1 MNLTEHI
8 ALDSASVRHKDA
20 NGYLHI
26 DSSHISKEQVAGYY
40 GAEIGPVEGADI
52 KPDVIYYGYRPGAE
66 LERAAGTFNGI
77 PVLFE
82 HHDEGAENPCK
93 EFRVG
98 STGTDAA
105 YNAPYLDN
113 SLHITDSVAIA
124 AIESGEYRELS
135 CAYGFVM
142 DWTEGEFN
150 GQKYDFVM
158 RDIQGNHVALVNEG
172 RAGHDVR
179 VADAAPNTT
188 QGEGPDEKGESA
200 MDKIKELLKQAL
212 AEVEGGCTDT
222 GAAETP
228 PPPVEAVKGDTDAGN
243 VAEPAEA
250 VQPEVDSAA
259 NEELENMLAAIGN
272 EELANGIRAYINSLK
287 AGMQDTAEAPAAG
300 DGDTATEACGTEG
313 VKDTTETPPP
323 EAAKDAKDAKANDA
337 AILARQAA
345 EVAEKRVKESMKA
358 KYTAAQ
364 DCAPLVGVIVNPFEY
379 ETAEDIY
386 KIALD
391 AKGVDTARHPK
402 TAYKSMVA
410 MLKDTEAPSAVVGF
424 AADSVDDEGGTKF
437 ENLKNIRRA

>member
-66 LERAAGTFNGI
+66 LERAADTFNGI

-82 HHDEGAENPCK
+82 HHSEGAENPCK

-142 DWTEGEFN
+142 EWTPGEFN
-150 GQKYDFVM
+150 GQKYDFIM

-179 VADAAPNTT
+179 VADAAPNTI
-188 QGEGPDEKGESA
+188 QGESPKDGGSET
-200 MDKIKELLKQAL
+200 MDKITDLLKQAL
-212 AEVEGGCTDT
+212 AMVEAGGCTGGD
-222 GAAETP
+222 APEVPDAPDAQPPTP
-228 PPPVEAVKGDTDAGN
+228 EVKTAPPA
-243 VAEPAEA
+243 PAEA
-250 VQPEVDSAA
+250 ANAEERAA
-259 NEELENMLAAIGN
+259 DNEELEAMLAAIGN
-272 EELANGIRAYINSLK
+272 EELANGLRRYI
-287 AGMQDTAEAPAAG
+287 AGLNAQSADAEPPAEDEKTGCSTESQPAPPVQPAA
-300 DGDTATEACGTEG
+300 DSAE
-313 VKDTTETPPP
+313 VMRK
-323 EAAKDAKDAKANDA
+323 
-337 AILARQAA
+337 AA
-345 EVAEKRVKESMKA
+345 ELAEKRVREDMKA
-358 KYTAAQ
+358 KYAAAQ
-364 DCAPLVGVIVNPFEY
+364 DCAPLVGTISNPFEY
-379 ETAEDIY
+379 ESAEAIY
-386 KIALD
+386 KTALD
-391 AKGVDTARHPK
+391 AKGIDTSRHP
-402 TAYKSMVA
+402 TSAYKSMVD
-410 MLKDTEAPSAVVGF
+410 MLKATEAPRIGF
-424 AADSVDDEGGTKF
+424 DAAPVFADTGTENKAF
-437 ENLKNIRRA
+437 ENLKNIRRG